1 MSYTYIKEQTKIG
14 TIQLPLGEFLLTRI
28 FVSLEEGE
36 LKRTLQS
43 LALSKKRVLRK
54 RPVGKDIL
62 EHDKFTFNASF
73 WEEAYSIH
81 INTIQVKGTVR
92 VPFRLS
98 A

>member
-1 MSYTYIKEQTKIG
+1 MN
-14 TIQLPLGEFLLTRI
+14 EFLLIQI
-28 FVSLEEGE
+28 FGLLEEDE

-92 VPFRLS
+92 ISFRLF